1 MSRQVGLTEH
11 SSVPGEYAGENEPQ
25 IGDVNEG
32 VVEGGEDA
40 SNAENELAC
49 SMRTLVRLMI
59 AIFKE
64 QIVRRT
70 VTGQGAEGDVLL
82 GSGSLLGG
90 SHCDCGDGVVVD
102 GIWRRRKVRGGWE
115 LKIEK
120 VGVCPSGILD
130 GDWL

>member
-1 MSRQVGLTEH
+1 M
-11 SSVPGEYAGENEPQ
+11 NES
-25 IGDVNEG
+25 

-40 SNAENELAC
+40 GNAENKLAC

-59 AIFKE
+59 ATLEKRK
-64 QIVRRT
+64 VGHT

-102 GIWRRRKVRGGWE
+102 GIWRRRKARGGWE
-115 LKIEK
+115 FKIEK
-120 VGVCPSGILD
+120 SGCVP
-130 GDWL
+130 